1 VGVIENTIDKIKRM
15 LVDGDLRPGDKLP
28 IERDLAARLGVSR
41 NTLREAVRALTTMR
55 VLQARQGDGTYVTS
69 LAPELLLDSI
79 GFVADLHQ
87 DAAVLQFLQV
97 RRVLEPE
104 ATALAAT
111 RLTGDQLAA
120 MDRLLI
126 EAERLATGEVVDFE
140 ALIANDRQFHSLITG
155 ACGNAV
161 LAAIIEN
168 LSGRTARA
176 RVWRGICDDGAA
188 ERTIAEHRA
197 IYHALA
203 AGDAFRARMYATT
216 HVLGVEDWLRQ
227 VLRPTPTPD
236 GNPIGGERITTRS
249 TTTRTPER

>member
-1 VGVIENTIDKIKRM
+1 MGVIENTIDKIKQM
-15 LVDGDLRPGDKLP
+15 LVAGDLKPGDKLP
-28 IERDLAARLGVSR
+28 IERDLATRLGVSR
-41 NTLREAVRALTTMR
+41 NTVREAVRALTTIR

-69 LAPELLLDSI
+69 LAPELLLNSI
-79 GFVADLHQ
+79 GFVADLHH

-111 RLTGDQLAA
+111 RLGRDELATLDQLLMAA
-120 MDRLLI
+120 EQMSTAEVIDYEKLL
-126 EAERLATGEVVDFE
+126 
-140 ALIANDRQFHSLITG
+140 ANDQQFHSLIIG

-188 ERTIAEHRA
+188 ARTIAEHRA
-197 IYHALA
+197 IYQALA
-203 AGDAFRARMYATT
+203 AGDSFRARMYATT

-227 VLRPTPTPD
+227 VLHPD
-236 GNPIGGERITTRS
+236 PPRRG
-249 TTTRTPER
+249 